1 MNASFSALNNALA
14 GIQSN
19 LRGLERSAHDI
30 ATADGNRDEPDQLVD
45 PIVASRVQQRAVEAS
60 AYAVG
65 RIDDAIGSFIDTF
78 A

>member
-30 ATADGNRDEPDQLVD
+30 ATADGNRDEPDRLVE
-45 PIVASRVQQRAVEAS
+45 PLVASRVQQRAIETS

-65 RIDDAIGSFIDTF
+65 RIDETIGSLIDTF

>member
-30 ATADGNRDEPDQLVD
+30 ATASGNRDEPDQLVE
-45 PIVASRVQQRAVEAS
+45 PIVASRVQQRGVEAS